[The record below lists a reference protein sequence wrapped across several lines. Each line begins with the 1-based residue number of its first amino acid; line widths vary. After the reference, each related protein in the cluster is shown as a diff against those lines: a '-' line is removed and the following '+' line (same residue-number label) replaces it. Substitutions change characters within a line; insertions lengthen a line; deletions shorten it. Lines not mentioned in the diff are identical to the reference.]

1 MQVLFIIY
9 LVTLTHK
16 NKKMA
21 LIPQNGQNVQVPI
34 APYQTAS
41 VGYIWVV
48 FNMNTPDY
56 ASVSLELWNSKEDK
70 LTTSIYGGLQ
80 PISILNIGNVQA
92 QFNTPDLGNLVNTFA
107 VDFLQTSFNLTF
119 VVTDLN

>member
-16 NKKMA
+16 NKIMA

-34 APYQTAS
+34 AQYQTAS

-80 PISILNIGNVQA
+80 PITLLDIGNVQA
-92 QFNTPDLGNLVNTFA
+92 QFNTNDLGNVVNTFA
-107 VDFLQTSFNLTF
+107 INFLQTNFNLTF
-119 VVTDLN
+119 VVTDIN

>member
-48 FNMNTPDY
+48 FNMNIPDY

-70 LTTSIYGGLQ
+70 FTTSIYGGLQ
-80 PISILNIGNVQA
+80 PITLLDIGNVQA
-92 QFNTPDLGNLVNTFA
+92 QFNTADLGNVVNTFA
-107 VDFLQTSFNLTF
+107 INFLQTNFNLTF

>member
-1 MQVLFIIY
+1 
-9 LVTLTHK
+9 
-16 NKKMA
+16 MA

-48 FNMNTPDY
+48 FDMKTPDY

-70 LTTSIYGGLQ
+70 FSTSIYGGLQ
-80 PISILNIGNVQA
+80 PIYLLDIGNVQA
-92 QFNTPDLGNLVNTFA
+92 QFNTPDLGDLVNTFA

>member
-1 MQVLFIIY
+1 
-9 LVTLTHK
+9 
-16 NKKMA
+16 MA

-34 APYQTAS
+34 AQYQTAS

-48 FNMNTPDY
+48 FDMNLPDY

-70 LTTSIYGGLQ
+70 FSTSICPEQ
-80 PISILNIGNVQA
+80 PISILNIGSVQA
-92 QFNTPDLGNLVNTFA
+92 QFNTSDLGNLVNTFA
-107 VDFLQTSFNLTF
+107 VDFLQASFNLTF